1 MKMKKLLAI
10 LLAIASVM
18 TLTLC
23 LSSCKKDKKEDDE
36 AAVKQYTVKFDANG
50 GDITSGK
57 SEYKADEGSVY
68 SSFISA
74 VPEVSLENA
83 EFAGWFAGETAYD
96 PSGKLTADITFTA
109 KWNYAFTVTFDAN
122 GGEFAEG
129 AVTEFSVLD
138 SQTLAD
144 AIEATPEVSRNGYL
158 FDGWYC
164 GEEEYDDGAAVT
176 EDTVYT
182 AAWSAKD
189 GVMTTERL
197 QGTWYTTVDMM
208 TTLEAS
214 DIVGLP
220 TGFDSDAELS
230 GYFEFDGDKVTV
242 YATEEDLIEAAGP
255 YLDDLTDAM
264 SDDVDFTYSA
274 LMQLY
279 NVNSKSKV
287 EEKIKE
293 DAGLPFKLSGK
304 ALQIA
309 VVEYI
314 KSVDADDLIGD
325 IVDSE
330 GRYVLLD
337 SVTYT
342 VDPDNYTIDIN
353 GDTVSLGRIEADSFK
368 ITDAEGA
375 CAGYKGAV
383 LERQ

>member
-1 MKMKKLLAI
+1 MKMKRLLAI
-10 LLAIASVM
+10 ILAIASVL

-23 LSSCKKDKKEDDE
+23 LSSCKKDKNEEDE
-36 AAVKQYTVKFDANG
+36 TAVKQYTVKFDANG

-74 VPEVSLENA
+74 APEASLEGA
-83 EFAGWFAGETAYD
+83 ELVGWFAGETAYD
-96 PSGKLTADITFTA
+96 PAAKLTADITFTA
-109 KWNYAFTVTFDAN
+109 KWSYAFTVTFDAN
-122 GGEFAEG
+122 EGVFAEG

-138 SQTLAD
+138 SQTLG
-144 AIEATPEVSRNGYL
+144 EAVESTPEASRNGYL

-164 GEEEYDDGAAVT
+164 GEVEYDASAVIT
-176 EDTVYT
+176 EDTVFT

-189 GVMTTERL
+189 GVMTTDKL

-214 DIVGLP
+214 GISGLP

-230 GYFEFDGDKVTV
+230 GYFEFDGDRVSV
-242 YATEEDLIEAAGP
+242 YATEDDLLEAAGP
-255 YLDDLTDAM
+255 YLEDLTDAM
-264 SDDVDFTYSA
+264 GDDVDFTYSA

-279 NVNSKSKV
+279 GVDSKSAV

-304 ALQIA
+304 SLQIA

-325 IVDSE
+325 IVDSN

-342 VDPDNYTIDIN
+342 VDPDNYTININ
-353 GDTVSLGRIEADSFK
+353 GDTIALGRIQDDSFK

-375 CAGYKGAV
+375 CAGYEGAV